1 VTSGRRPGAGS
12 VPGCVPLTDGD
23 GPVDRDD
30 RRGAATASA
39 EGGDDPMAYELE
51 GDYFEACTCRASCPC
66 IMLSPATEDT
76 CDLVLA
82 WHVQS
87 GHRDGLTL
95 DGLNV
100 VMAVRSPKQMT
111 DGNWTVALYLDERA
125 DAAQAEALQAIFT
138 GQAGGHLAAVA
149 PLVGTVTGVQS
160 APITFERR
168 GGTRELRVGDV
179 LEAAVEELR
188 GMDAERPIVIDNP
201 QLGAVAQPLRQARS
215 SVLRYEDA
223 FAFETKDRNSFIAE
237 FRYEAA

>member
-1 VTSGRRPGAGS
+1 
-12 VPGCVPLTDGD
+12 
-23 GPVDRDD
+23 
-30 RRGAATASA
+30 
-39 EGGDDPMAYELE
+39 
-51 GDYFEACTCRASCPC
+51 
-66 IMLSPATEDT
+66 
-76 CDLVLA
+76 
-82 WHVQS
+82 
-87 GHRDGLTL
+87 
-95 DGLNV
+95 
-100 VMAVRSPKQMT
+100 MAVRSPKQMT